1 MDDSVE
7 DPRVRISRLTAE
19 IDTLAQPDDL
29 PSMILSGNAV
39 RRSEYLEA
47 ANQKQ
52 SELIAAYG
60 EYTARLE
67 GLVAAAID
75 IQSELTEILRMQ
87 SEMMPEGPRRARA
100 GGGSGG
106 GKKRGGQAAQ
116 RTGRQGAG
124 KSAGAGSPRAASA
137 AQPKRK
143 RPGAGSPRAAS
154 AAQPKRKRPG
164 AGSPRAAS
172 AAQPK
177 RKRPGAGKKAS
188 AGGRR
193 GR

>member
-19 IDTLAQPDDL
+19 LDALAQPDDL

-60 EYTARLE
+60 EHAARLE

-75 IQSELTEILRMQ
+75 IQSELTEILHMQ
-87 SEMMPEGPRRARA
+87 SEMMPEGPGRAGA
-100 GGGSGG
+100 GGGSG

-116 RTGRQGAG
+116 RAGRQGAG
-124 KSAGAGSPRAASA
+124 KRAGAGSPRAASA

-143 RPGAGSPRAAS
+143 GAGAGSPRAAS
-154 AAQPKRKRPG
+154 AAQPKRKG
-164 AGSPRAAS
+164 A
-172 AAQPK
+172 
-177 RKRPGAGKKAS
+177 GAGKKAG

>member
-19 IDTLAQPDDL
+19 LDALAQPDDL

-60 EYTARLE
+60 EHAARLE

-87 SEMMPEGPRRARA
+87 SEMMPEGPRRAGA
-100 GGGSGG
+100 GGGSG

-116 RTGRQGAG
+116 RAGRQGAG
-124 KSAGAGSPRAASA
+124 KRAGAGSPRAASA

-143 RPGAGSPRAAS
+143 RA
-154 AAQPKRKRPG
+154 
-164 AGSPRAAS
+164 
-172 AAQPK
+172 
-177 RKRPGAGKKAS
+177 GAGKKAG